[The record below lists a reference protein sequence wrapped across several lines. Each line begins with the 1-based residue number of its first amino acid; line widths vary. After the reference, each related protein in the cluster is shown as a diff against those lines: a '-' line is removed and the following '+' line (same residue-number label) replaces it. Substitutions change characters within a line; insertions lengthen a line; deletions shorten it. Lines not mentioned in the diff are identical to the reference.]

1 MFGGGPQTQAQ
12 TKFGSGLP
20 SARPHSR
27 SKHATWQTMCK
38 VMRLHPWVRCNA
50 VSSLLCLSQFKN
62 KQAKQKFLVACKF
75 HSRALAPRIPW
86 SRTSLG
92 GAGSQLRSWF
102 PFLKAKAPKKK
113 CNAFFHTHNLLT
125 FRCHL
130 LHLGSAWPT
139 CLHMG
144 QPHQSNAPRDGL
156 KKLSLALTSPMANNS
171 ATIGMCLFSSTS
183 Y

>member
-113 CNAFFHTHNLLT
+113 CNAFFHTHTT
-125 FRCHL
+125 FSHSGAICFIL
-130 LHLGSAWPT
+130 A
-139 CLHMG
+139 
-144 QPHQSNAPRDGL
+144 QPGPHVYTWA
-156 KKLSLALTSPMANNS
+156 SLINQMRQGMA
-171 ATIGMCLFSSTS
+171 
-183 Y
+183 